1 LGDIESHFPLEEEE
15 KEKLCLLLFDEEL
28 RIRRAVSSFV
38 KTVWEEEVDEKLGS
52 LHKPSK
58 KDMERMVLAGL
69 LVKWAKALDD
79 RSGDMAES
87 KLKKVLMEGDN
98 LSGEKSLSYL
108 LPLRIKGGFPWLWR
122 RFGMRSILSATGKTY
137 WNSFSLTIQ
146 LRRTRFKL
154 ALQGEDH
161 E

>member
-1 LGDIESHFPLEEEE
+1 LSDLSVEPFSVGREGEGEVVS
-15 KEKLCLLLFDEEL
+15 DEEPH
-28 RIRRAVSSFV
+28 IRRAVSSFV

-52 LHKPSK
+52 LHKPSE

-98 LSGEKSLSYL
+98 PSGEKSLSYL
-108 LPLRIKGGFPWLWR
+108 LPLRIKGGLPWLWR
-122 RFGMRSILSATGKTY
+122 RFGMRSILSATGKTT
-137 WNSFSLTIQ
+137 SEEP
-146 LRRTRFKL
+146 
-154 ALQGEDH
+154 QGRLSR
-161 E
+161 